1 MKQPA
6 LGQKILELRK
16 ARGLTQEELV
26 EKCALNVRT
35 IQRIEA
41 GEVSPRNYTI
51 RAIFSALDYKEEVPD
66 PELINLS
73 IDSKSGNWMMAAM
86 LSGIIYLLLAFWEG
100 ILDYSLWTSGE
111 GEVPAITYYL
121 VKIFVI
127 FFFSV
132 FISGFY
138 LTSRIW
144 SNEWVKFGSV
154 LLGMGTVICIAADL
168 YWFHQIEASVEILL
182 ISQSIGMGALY
193 LIFGIGL
200 LKYQSALGQLAQAC
214 GILGVATGLSFLSVV
229 LALPGLVILT
239 VFEIFCFLLLFRCFK
254 KITSEREISKSLK
267 TT

>member
-6 LGQKILELRK
+6 LGRKILELRK
-16 ARGLTQEELV
+16 AKGLTQEELV
-26 EKCALNVRT
+26 AMCAINVRT

-51 RAIFSALDYKEEVPD
+51 RAIFSALDYKEEKPD
-66 PELINLS
+66 SKSIN
-73 IDSKSGNWMMAAM
+73 IPNDSKSGYWLMAAI
-86 LSGIIYLLLAFWEG
+86 LSGLIYLILAFWEG

-111 GEVPAITYYL
+111 SEVPAITYYL
-121 VKIFVI
+121 VKIFLAL
-127 FFFSV
+127 FFSV
-132 FISGFY
+132 FMSGFY
-138 LTSRIW
+138 LISRIW
-144 SNEWVKFGSV
+144 SNEWIKLASAFLVI
-154 LLGMGTVICIAADL
+154 GTVICIAADL
-168 YWFHQIEASVEILL
+168 YWFHQIEASVEIIL

-229 LALPGLVILT
+229 LAIPGLVILT
-239 VFEIFCFLLLFRCFK
+239 VFEIFCLLLLFRCFK
-254 KITSEREISKSLK
+254 KITSERESSKSLK